1 MCKKKQVA
9 KRLEMFNGQNILPGF
24 PEKMVQIVTFF
35 NEKVA
40 KGEFVLGDSIEAWN
54 GKDDVID
61 ELKLGY
67 EADSY
72 FYAIVLAHVATA
84 NDGNVD
90 IPDGINVWRWAWPLN
105 LLAESANWQPDFMA
119 RVIGSFVGKKDDI
132 DGLLKN
138 AVQTYARKDFEKGLL
153 LREKLPDFETNISAG
168 LMENDFQHY
177 CDTFPP
183 QQNERLFIEAYWLT
197 SITEEKINEK
207 AFDLVMDFEDFTSV
221 SMMAFLMKLQRLLK
235 DDKKAT
241 CEEKIRDVVK
251 SGETVGYVN
260 PFCNW
265 AIRSDDNLPFVEEI
279 ALLMIEGLGQNNRGM
294 LGAIDNA
301 IALRDKDHESL
312 VRIIVKVAEVFS
324 PLDVL
329 KMGRCLHRLNEEKEM
344 FVELAVLFIIHP
356 NAEYRLTGRRLWDE
370 YHLESSEFD
379 VAEMDEAAQ
388 CAFAFSML
396 QDCGNPETRLPKVL
410 PLIKS
415 KNKKVKRFV
424 MNVLRP
430 YTDDYMG
437 HVCAALDKLKIK
449 GKESKMIKEYV
460 DGRWNVIQVRKKTKE
475 LWPSFAYGKAYKEA
489 RRVESEHI
497 QNKLKE
503 AEENHPSV
511 WKELAKTVVLARGG
525 GWRNADGTTQKLPL
539 IQFSAPA
546 RQLAESLSPREQET
560 WINDLLKSWD
570 DTAGNH

>member
-1 MCKKKQVA
+1 
-9 KRLEMFNGQNILPGF
+9 MFTGQNVITGLP
-24 PEKMVQIVTFF
+24 EELIKVVTYL
-35 NEKVA
+35 NEKA
-40 KGEFVLGDSIEAWN
+40 TTGEFVFSDSFSEWEDAEEIIRPLGSKIEMGGFFFATGLAYLANKTN
-54 GKDDVID
+54 GTLVIH
-61 ELKLGY
+61 E
-67 EADSY
+67 ETH
-72 FYAIVLAHVATA
+72 I
-84 NDGNVD
+84 
-90 IPDGINVWRWAWPLN
+90 WRWAWSLN
-105 LLAESANWQPDFMA
+105 LLAEFANWEADFMA

-168 LMENDFQHY
+168 LMENDFQRY

-251 SGETVGYVN
+251 SGDTVGYVN

-329 KMGRCLHRLNEEKEM
+329 KMERCLHWLNEKKEM

-356 NAEYRLTGRRLWDE
+356 NGEYRLTGRRLWDE

-379 VAEMDEAAQ
+379 VAEMDETAQ

-424 MNVLRP
+424 MNVLHS

-460 DGRWNVIQVRKKTKE
+460 DGRWNVIQIRKKTKE

-560 WINDLLKSWD
+560 WINDLLKNWD